1 MSTSQVSETIVAPGV
16 VRRSDRGLCVA
27 GHRITLYLI
36 EDYLRAG
43 WPPHLLR
50 HSLRLSDQEMTE
62 VLDYLAAN
70 RSEFDRE
77 YERVARAATERE
89 KYWREREQRRKRLKV
104 TRRKFTPEQAA
115 AWARLNALRRQGK
128 AA

>member
-1 MSTSQVSETIVAPGV
+1 MSETIVAPGV

-77 YERVARAATERE
+77 YERVAREATERE
-89 KYWREREQRRKRLKV
+89 KYWREREQRRRRLKV
-104 TRRKFTPEQAA
+104 TRRKFTPDQAA

>member
-1 MSTSQVSETIVAPGV
+1 MSETIVAPGV

-77 YERVARAATERE
+77 YERVAREATERE

-104 TRRKFTPEQAA
+104 TRRKFTPEEAA

>member
-1 MSTSQVSETIVAPGV
+1 MSETIVAPGV

-77 YERVARAATERE
+77 YDRVAREATERE

>member
-1 MSTSQVSETIVAPGV
+1 MSETIVAPGV

-50 HSLRLSDQEMTE
+50 HSLRLSDQEITE

>member
-1 MSTSQVSETIVAPGV
+1 MSTSLMSETIVAQGV

-77 YERVARAATERE
+77 YERVAREATERE

>member
-1 MSTSQVSETIVAPGV
+1 MSETIVAPGV
-16 VRRSDRGLCVA
+16 VKRSDRGLCVA

-77 YERVARAATERE
+77 YERVAREATERE

>member
-1 MSTSQVSETIVAPGV
+1 MSTSQISETMVAPGV

-77 YERVARAATERE
+77 YERVAREATERE
-89 KYWREREQRRKRLKV
+89 KYWREQRRKRLKV

>member
-1 MSTSQVSETIVAPGV
+1 
-16 VRRSDRGLCVA
+16 
-27 GHRITLYLI
+27 
-36 EDYLRAG
+36 
-43 WPPHLLR
+43 
-50 HSLRLSDQEMTE
+50 MTE

-77 YERVARAATERE
+77 YERVAREATERE
-89 KYWREREQRRKRLKV
+89 KYWREREQQRRNGRKV

>member
-1 MSTSQVSETIVAPGV
+1 MSETIVAPGV

-77 YERVARAATERE
+77 YERVVREATERE
-89 KYWREREQRRKRLKV
+89 KYWRERDQRRKRLKV

>member
-1 MSTSQVSETIVAPGV
+1 MSETIVAQGV

-77 YERVARAATERE
+77 YERVAREATERE

>member
-1 MSTSQVSETIVAPGV
+1 MSETIVAPGV

-36 EDYLRAG
+36 EDYLKAG

-50 HSLRLSDQEMTE
+50 HSLGLSDQEMTE

-70 RSEFDRE
+70 RYEFDRE
-77 YERVARAATERE
+77 YERVAREATERE